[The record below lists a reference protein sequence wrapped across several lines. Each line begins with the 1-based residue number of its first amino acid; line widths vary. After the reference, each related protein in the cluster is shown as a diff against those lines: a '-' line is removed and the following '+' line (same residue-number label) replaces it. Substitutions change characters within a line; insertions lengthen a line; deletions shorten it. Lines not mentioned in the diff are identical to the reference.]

1 MGETTATAAGFEPTK
16 THVTLQL
23 KHTSP
28 FISCR
33 FDPSGSFVFAGAQ
46 DSRVWRWDLQS
57 QQKVEYTGHES
68 WVRAIGFSAQRSTV
82 ITGGYDGRI
91 VWSDLRSEKPKP
103 QRTIT
108 AHDGWIRALDVSP
121 DEQLLATVG
130 NDLVVRIWQA
140 ESGELV
146 RELNGHESHIYN
158 VRFHP
163 DGQHLVTA
171 DLKGK
176 LIDWDLGTGKQAR
189 QLEAPSLYKYDKTFR
204 ADIGGARGLA
214 FSPDGSRLACSGI
227 TNVSNAFAGV
237 GNPLVVVLDWESGKE
252 QIQQASKAKLRGA
265 MWGVALHPDG
275 TTIAVSGGG
284 GGGFLLFWKPDGKEE
299 FHQLKLPNTARDFD
313 LAPDHLRVATAHYDS
328 HVRIYRMTARSE

>member
-1 MGETTATAAGFEPTK
+1 MGEQTATTANFEPAQ

-28 FISCR
+28 MISCR
-33 FDPSGSFVFAGAQ
+33 FDPSGRCVFAGAQ
-46 DSRVWRWDLQS
+46 DSRVWRWDLES
-57 QQKVEYTGHES
+57 QEKTEFAGHES
-68 WVRAIGFSAQRSTV
+68 WVRAIGFSTRPNTL

-91 VWSDLRSEKPKP
+91 VWTPLDTEAPKP
-103 QRTIT
+103 SRTLE

-121 DEQLLATVG
+121 DEALLATVG
-130 NDLVVRIWQA
+130 NDLIARVWKTTT
-140 ESGELV
+140 GELV
-146 RELNGHESHIYN
+146 HELPGHESHIYN

-163 DGQHLVTA
+163 DGRHLVTA

-176 LIDWDLGTGKQAR
+176 LIDWDLANGQQSR
-189 QLEAPSLYKYDKTFR
+189 QLETPSLYKYDKSFR

-214 FSPDGSRLACSGI
+214 FSPDGTRLACSGI

-237 GNPLVVVLDWESGKE
+237 GNPLVVVLDWKTGKE
-252 QIQQASKAKLRGA
+252 LIQQASKAKLRGA

-328 HVRIYRMTARSE
+328 HVRIYRMTAKDA